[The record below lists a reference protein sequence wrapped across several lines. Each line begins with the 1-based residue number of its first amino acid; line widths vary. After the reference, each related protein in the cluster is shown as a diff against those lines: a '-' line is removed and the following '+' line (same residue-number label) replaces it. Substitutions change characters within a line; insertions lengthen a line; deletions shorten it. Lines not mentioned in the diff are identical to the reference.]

1 MKAVLYIRC
10 STEGQAVDGVSL
22 EAQLAKLNAWA
33 ALHDATI
40 ISTHTDAGISGTR
53 EDRPGLAAAVA
64 DACRER
70 AALVAYS
77 ISRLS
82 RSTSHTIALAD
93 TLARSGADLV
103 SLTEQIDTTTAAGR
117 MVFRLMGSLAEFERD
132 LIAERTRSAL
142 ALKKSRNER
151 TGAVPFG
158 YDLADNG
165 IDLVP
170 NATQQEALALIAELR
185 AAGLSLRDIAQ
196 ALTDR
201 NIPTS
206 KGNSQWKHT
215 TIARIVTR
223 AA

>member
-1 MKAVLYIRC
+1 
-10 STEGQAVDGVSL
+10 
-22 EAQLAKLNAWA
+22 
-33 ALHDATI
+33 
-40 ISTHTDAGISGTR
+40 
-53 EDRPGLAAAVA
+53 
-64 DACRER
+64 
-70 AALVAYS
+70 VAYS

>member
-1 MKAVLYIRC
+1 MKAVFYLRC

-22 EAQLAKLNAWA
+22 EAQEAKLNAWA
-33 ALHDATI
+33 ALHDATVV
-40 ISTHTDAGISGTR
+40 STHSDAGLSGTR

-70 AALVAYS
+70 AALVVYS
-77 ISRLS
+77 LSRLS

-103 SLTEQIDTTTAAGR
+103 SLTEQIDTSTAAGR
-117 MVFRLMGSLAEFERD
+117 MVFRLLGSLAEFERD

-142 ALKKSRNER
+142 ALKRSRNER
-151 TGAVPFG
+151 TGTVPFG

-185 AAGLSLRDIAQ
+185 AAGLSLRDIANE
-196 ALTDR
+196 LTDR
-201 NIPTS
+201 AIPTA
-206 KGNSQWKHT
+206 KGKTKWTHT